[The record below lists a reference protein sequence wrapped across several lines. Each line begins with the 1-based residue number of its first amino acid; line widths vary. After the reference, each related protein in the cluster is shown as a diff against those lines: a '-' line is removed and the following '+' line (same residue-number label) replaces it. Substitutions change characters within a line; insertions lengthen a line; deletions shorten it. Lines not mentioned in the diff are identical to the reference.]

1 MGSERMRRVSLA
13 GGLTVAALSLV
24 GPSSARAA
32 DGFAPGVLI
41 DHLPLIAN
49 PEESYALYL
58 PSSYSPDRPAPILYG
73 FDPRAR
79 GRVPVERFQAAA
91 ERYGWVVVGSNAS
104 RNGIA
109 VGDIIGRLW
118 GDTHARIA
126 IDPRRVYATGF
137 SGGARVASGM
147 GLASR
152 DQVAGVAAFGAGLPN
167 GAHLPKDAGVLVFA
181 GAGLDDFNLPEMRQL
196 AADLGAAA
204 IPHRLEIWE
213 GGHEWAPPELCAL
226 ALEWL
231 ELGAMRAGTRAKDP
245 ALVEQWAL
253 RDEERARRHES
264 SGAPVEAARAFDS
277 LAEDFRGLR
286 ETRAYTEAAA
296 RLRAT
301 RAYKD
306 AVKAQREDDRRQEY
320 LAGEL
325 GTAIRALTGD
335 GDGSATAL
343 PNLRSSIAD
352 LRRASDKAD
361 AGREAHV
368 ARRALSGAWIQAL
381 ETSNALRARNEH
393 HRAAD
398 ALAVAG
404 EIRPLGAGQLYELAR
419 LYALGADS
427 RQALQALTRAVD
439 GGFSDAAALQSEP
452 DLERIRRS
460 PEFAALVDR
469 ARAAPKAP

>member
-1 MGSERMRRVSLA
+1 MGSKRMRPVSLT
-13 GGLTVAALSLV
+13 GGIAVAALALV
-24 GPSSARAA
+24 GPSPVRAA
-32 DGFAPGVLI
+32 DGLAPGVLM
-41 DHLPLIAN
+41 DRVPVTAN

-58 PSSYSPDRPAPILYG
+58 PSGYSPERPAPILYG

-126 IDPRRVYATGF
+126 IDPRRVYVTGF

-152 DQVAGVAAFGAGLPN
+152 DQVTGVAAFGAGLPN
-167 GAHLPKDAGVLVFA
+167 GARLPKDVGVLFFA

-196 AADLGAAA
+196 AADLDAAA
-204 IPHRLEIWE
+204 IPNRLETWE
-213 GGHEWAPPELCAL
+213 GGHEWAPVEVCTL

-245 ALVEQWAL
+245 ALVEQWAR
-253 RDEERARRHES
+253 RDEEHARKHES
-264 SGAPVEAARAFDS
+264 AGAPVEAARALDS
-277 LAEDFRGLR
+277 LARDFRGMR
-286 ETRAYTEAAA
+286 ETGAYTEAAV

-301 RAYKD
+301 RAYRD
-306 AVKAQREDDRRQEY
+306 ALKAQRDDERRQEY
-320 LAGEL
+320 LASEL
-325 GTAIRALTGD
+325 GAAIRAITGD
-335 GDGSATAL
+335 ADGLTTAL

-361 AGREAHV
+361 PGREAHV
-368 ARRALSGAWIQAL
+368 ARRALSGAWVQAL
-381 ETSNALRARNEH
+381 ETSNALRARKEYR
-393 HRAAD
+393 RAAE

-419 LYALGADS
+419 LYALGGDS
-427 RQALQALTRAVD
+427 RQALQALARAVD
-439 GGFSDAAALQSEP
+439 GGFSDEAALQNEP

-469 ARAAPKAP
+469 ARTAPKAP